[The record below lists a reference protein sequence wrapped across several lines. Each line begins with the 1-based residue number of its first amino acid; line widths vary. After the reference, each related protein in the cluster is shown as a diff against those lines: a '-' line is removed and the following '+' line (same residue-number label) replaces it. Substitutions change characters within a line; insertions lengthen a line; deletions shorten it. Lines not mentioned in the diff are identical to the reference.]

1 MLSRAIC
8 AFARRKLA
16 RMSSNSNPL
25 VSLELLDFFDARTA
39 PGIRVTPK
47 AALTVPP
54 FYRVVSMLARDVAKV
69 PLKLYRVA
77 DDGSRQLVRN
87 HPVAQLLRLK
97 PNPEMTAYALKN
109 SLVWNAVLHGNG
121 YVYVRRNRAGTPIEL
136 WPIEAPNVVLQR
148 DDDGTLYYRV
158 TLPRSSGLD
167 PYTSPPHPMTDGANV
182 MDVAADDMIHV
193 RIVTADGL
201 AGVPLWK
208 VAREDLATWIAI
220 RRFSGA
226 LFRNYARPSMA
237 LVYPRQLNDNQRR
250 AIREAFE
257 RMYTAENAHRV
268 AVLDGGVD
276 IKTFQINSREAEMT
290 ATILATMRNIAAFGN
305 VPSSKVGDPSRT
317 SYASLEAEM
326 TSYLSES
333 LDPILVAIE
342 QEMMVKLLSEDEQ
355 ENMYIEFERG
365 ALVRTDLESRYR
377 AYTQGIQAGFL
388 TRNEVR
394 AKESLNPLPDGD
406 RAFVPLNVTLT
417 PPVDSGMTQR
427 PQQPSA
433 QQNNGDTSDDT
444 ADAVSDAQESDEED
458 ATHS

>member
-1 MLSRAIC
+1 
-8 AFARRKLA
+8 
-16 RMSSNSNPL
+16 
-25 VSLELLDFFDARTA
+25 
-39 PGIRVTPK
+39 
-47 AALTVPP
+47 
-54 FYRVVSMLARDVAKV
+54 
-69 PLKLYRVA
+69 
-77 DDGSRQLVRN
+77 
-87 HPVAQLLRLK
+87 
-97 PNPEMTAYALKN
+97 
-109 SLVWNAVLHGNG
+109 
-121 YVYVRRNRAGTPIEL
+121 
-136 WPIEAPNVVLQR
+136 
-148 DDDGTLYYRV
+148 
-158 TLPRSSGLD
+158 
-167 PYTSPPHPMTDGANV
+167 MTDGANV

-208 VAREDLATWIAI
+208 VAREDIAAWIAI
-220 RRFSGA
+220 RRFVGA

-237 LVYPRQLNDNQRR
+237 LVYRRQLNDQARR

-268 AVLDGGVD
+268 AVLDGDVD

-290 ATILATMRNIAAFGN
+290 ATLLASLRNIAAFGN

-342 QEMMVKLLSEDEQ
+342 QEMMVKLLSESEQ
-355 ENMYIEFERG
+355 ESMYIEFERG

-417 PPVDSGMTQR
+417 PPVDSEM
-427 PQQPSA
+427 PQQLGA
-433 QQNNGDTSDDT
+433 QEDDGETSDDT
-444 ADAVSDAQESDEED
+444 ADAVSDTQESDDQD
-458 ATHS
+458 ATDA